1 MKSQN
6 LGKGLLAITLAASL
20 ALTGCPLPKNW
31 LDTAIADLPVVLQIV
46 TSVMG
51 IVATIQGKDPAT
63 DPMIKEVTDIGAQ
76 AQKDLQTAQSL
87 INDYKAAK
95 TPDTLAKIDAALS
108 ALQKDLQGILAAF
121 HVKDTATQTA
131 IAAGIGLAL
140 TTVQAIYSL
149 LPAVSAAP
157 STAMPTG
164 AEAKPVP
171 KSAPHKPPKPEDL
184 KATYNALVSANFP
197 NARIQ

>member
-1 MKSQN
+1 MKTR
-6 LGKGLLAITLAASL
+6 LGKGLLGLTLS
-20 ALTGCPLPKNW
+20 ALLVLSGCSMNW
-31 LDTAIADLPVVLQIV
+31 LNTAIGDLPVVIQIV
-46 TSVMG
+46 TSTMG

-76 AQKDLQTAQSL
+76 AKKDLETAQSL
-87 INDYKAAK
+87 INDYKNASATDK
-95 TPDTLAKIDAALS
+95 PGVLGKIDAALS
-108 ALQKDLQGILAAF
+108 AVQKDLQAILTAF

-149 LPAVSAAP
+149 LPATPAAP
-157 STAMPTG
+157 TTTMPTG

-171 KSAPHKPPKPEDL
+171 KTAAHEPPKPKDL

-197 NARIQ
+197 NAKIQ